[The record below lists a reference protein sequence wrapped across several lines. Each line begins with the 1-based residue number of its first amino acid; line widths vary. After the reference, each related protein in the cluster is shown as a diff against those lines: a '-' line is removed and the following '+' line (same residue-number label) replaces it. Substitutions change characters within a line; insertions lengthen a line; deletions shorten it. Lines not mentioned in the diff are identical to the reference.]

1 MIELSKKS
9 SEILEEFW
17 KDYKNTIRFRLFSW
31 INHHKKEIVR
41 APKKRFDENGYI
53 EIPEIRKITTD
64 SGNKY
69 RCAIK
74 AGFIKNSPKFI
85 TTTYMIFENKTVI
98 LLPSMEQQDYLILLD
113 KHFFERYAV
122 LYKLTSLSIDDV
134 IDSFMRLE
142 KEFHLTYHDTK
153 SKEYNAE
160 VKFMIDELFGMGWY
174 ENKIIK
180 VKTLVTQAEL
190 LEWEKAYKLKKDLY
204 PVEVYIENKERNKI
218 FNTIYYNPEQ
228 ENKKVK
234 QQQINDAWDLYER
247 GKL

>member
-17 KDYKNTIRFRLFSW
+17 KDYKNTIRFRLFNW

-53 EIPEIRKITTD
+53 EISDIRKITTD

-74 AGFIKNSPKFI
+74 AGFIKDNPKFI
-85 TTTYMIFENKTVI
+85 TTTYVILENKTVI
-98 LLPSMEQQDYLILLD
+98 LLPSVEQQDYLILLE
-113 KHFFERYAV
+113 KKFFERYAA
-122 LYKLTSLSIDDV
+122 LYKLSNLSIDDI

-153 SKEYNAE
+153 SKDYNAE
-160 VKFMIDELFGMGWY
+160 VKFMIDELFGIGWY

-190 LEWEKAYKLKKDLY
+190 LEWESAYKLNKDLY
-204 PVEVYIENKERNKI
+204 PVEIYIENKKRNKI
-218 FNTIYYNPEQ
+218 FDTIYYNPEK
-228 ENKKVK
+228 ENSKIKK
-234 QQQINDAWDLYER
+234 QQIEDIWDLYER

>member
-1 MIELSKKS
+1 MIKLSNKS

-17 KDYKNTIRFRLFSW
+17 KDYKNIIRFRLFSW
-31 INHHKKEIVR
+31 VNHHKKEIIR
-41 APKKRFDENGYI
+41 APKKRFDQDGYI

-74 AGFIKNSPKFI
+74 AGFIKDCPKFI
-85 TTTYMIFENKTVI
+85 TTTYIILENKTVI
-98 LLPSMEQQDYLILLD
+98 LLPSMEHQDYLILLER
-113 KHFFERYAV
+113 KFFERYST
-122 LYKLTSLSIDDV
+122 LYKLSNLSIDDI

-160 VKFMIDELFGMGWY
+160 VKFMVNELFGIGWY
-174 ENKIIK
+174 ENKIIT
-180 VKTLVTQAEL
+180 VKTLITQSEL
-190 LEWEKAYKLKKDLY
+190 LEWEKAYNLKKDLY
-204 PVEVYIENKERNKI
+204 PVEIYIENKKRNEV
-218 FNTIYYNPEQ
+218 FNTIYYTDNTKE
-228 ENKKVK
+228 K

-247 GKL
+247 GKI

>member
-1 MIELSKKS
+1 MIELSNKS

-53 EIPEIRKITTD
+53 EIPDIRKITTD

-74 AGFIKNSPKFI
+74 AGFIKDNPKFI
-85 TTTYMIFENKTVI
+85 TTTYIILENKTVI
-98 LLPSMEQQDYLILLD
+98 LLPSVEQQDYLILLER
-113 KHFFERYAV
+113 KFFERYAT
-122 LYKLTSLSIDDV
+122 LYKLSNLSIDDI

-153 SKEYNAE
+153 SKDYNAE
-160 VKFMIDELFGMGWY
+160 VKFMIDELFGIGWY

-190 LEWEKAYKLKKDLY
+190 LEWELAYKLKKDLY
-204 PVEVYIENKERNKI
+204 PVEIYIENKERNKI
-218 FNTIYYNPEQ
+218 FSTICYNPEK
-228 ENKKVK
+228 ENSKIKK
-234 QQQINDAWDLYER
+234 QQIEDIWDLYER